1 MSMPAAQAIDLP
13 IVQSPTEV
21 AEQYSRIYRYTLSL
35 LHNAADAEDVTQ
47 ETFLRAHQHRGTL
60 HNAQAELAWLYQ
72 IATHVCLDRI
82 RQRHRRMPL
91 EDGADV
97 TEIEVA
103 DPAVPPVQRVVEQHE
118 MSGCVQ
124 EYVARISDSHRA
136 VILLHDV
143 QKLTAPEIAAVLGIS
158 VANVKIRL
166 HRARRELKASLEAGC
181 AFASDERGVLT
192 CESKL

>member
-1 MSMPAAQAIDLP
+1 MPAAQAIDLP
-13 IVQSPTEV
+13 IVQSPTEA
-21 AEQYSRIYRYTLSL
+21 AEQYNRIYRYTLSL
-35 LHNAADAEDVTQ
+35 LHDATDAEDVTQ
-47 ETFLRAHQHRGTL
+47 ETFLRAHQRRSSL
-60 HNAQAELAWLYQ
+60 RNMQAELAWLYQ

-82 RQRHRRMPL
+82 RQRQRRGPL

-103 DPAVPPVQRVVEQHE
+103 DPAVPPAQRVAEQHE

-124 EYVARISDSHRA
+124 GYLARISDSHRA

-143 QKLTAPEIAAVLGIS
+143 QKLTAPEIAAILGIS

-166 HRARRELKASLEAGC
+166 HRARRELRASLEAGC

>member
-1 MSMPAAQAIDLP
+1 MPAAPFTELP
-13 IVQSPTEV
+13 IVQGPATV

-35 LHNAADAEDVTQ
+35 LHDATDAEDVTQ
-47 ETFLRAHQHRGTL
+47 ETFLRAHQHRDAL

-72 IATHVCLDRI
+72 IATHVCLDRL
-82 RQRHRRMPL
+82 RQRQRRRPL

-97 TEIEVA
+97 TEIEVV

-124 EYVARISDSHRA
+124 EYLARISDSHRA

-192 CESKL
+192 CELKL